1 MPPLYSSS
9 KKYSRQRNILY
20 YHLNDQ
26 LNQQEKYENE
36 DSKIARIQPK
46 TLQQNEQ
53 YFYQRVNT
61 DLIHTN
67 SIVKYTGKGIPEKEK
82 KHPPIRN

>member
-1 MPPLYSSS
+1 MRTKIQKLLEY
-9 KKYSRQRNILY
+9 
-20 YHLNDQ
+20 
-26 LNQQEKYENE
+26 NQ
-36 DSKIARIQPK
+36 K